1 MIRIGKI
8 VATHGING
16 ALVMTHVVGTSKWL
30 KKDTTLMVEMQK
42 GSLIPY
48 FTTQVKAVNDKEYLI
63 NVEDIEKVEAAKKLV
78 TKHVFVDE
86 ALLGDYAKKSPL
98 LWIGF
103 KVIDETKG
111 ELGVIEDVI
120 LTGSQ
125 WLGKIIYFGAEVLV
139 PLIPEMIQ
147 NLDVK
152 KKVINMDLPEGLLEI
167 YM

>member
-63 NVEDIEKVEAAKKLV
+63 SVEDIEKVEAAKKYY
-78 TKHVFVDE
+78 KDE
-86 ALLGDYAKKSPL
+86 IEQTQKQLNNLQNNPATIEKYARERYLLKREGEEVYLFQDTASTQAAAADKK
-98 LWIGF
+98 
-103 KVIDETKG
+103 
-111 ELGVIEDVI
+111 
-120 LTGSQ
+120 
-125 WLGKIIYFGAEVLV
+125 
-139 PLIPEMIQ
+139 
-147 NLDVK
+147 
-152 KKVINMDLPEGLLEI
+152 
-167 YM
+167 